1 MEPLTYPGSHLMP
14 GYLFDQKTAEADE
27 TTKPGVEK
35 HKISA
40 KSSTP
45 KEKTAE
51 NSEEDAAAKK
61 LALAENPEDAAKKLA
76 VAENPEDA
84 AKKPAVAENPEDAAK
99 KLAVADEKR
108 RKLIEKF
115 DSHLAHLK
123 NPDME
128 PWYINHEG
136 HKRELELMEQE
147 RLEDDHNEIQGKNL
161 QQQYQKE
168 DIRKMSKFASH
179 DKNFRQCKNRDEQ
192 EKAIEDFSA
201 YTSFG
206 SSKNAS
212 WEVFNTP
219 QCTGGD
225 SLKQVYNWAAKT
237 RYDASQTKFM
247 FEYVEPYI
255 RQKYGGG
262 SSDEHEHIN
271 FSTIQ
276 QYLPFR
282 GNINREEQQIGYCDM
297 HFNESITTNSCPA
310 LFQTANV
317 HLHLHKHVH
326 TVHHLHHYSSHESN
340 ETPKNSKNFDLTRK
354 REVVPFSIS
363 TTEISIDGM
372 KSFKM
377 TSLPRDFRRCL
388 EMFLLTTSAF
398 QSRAGFFEEI
408 FLSLDNSNIIKF
420 ILRATPNS
428 ETLQPWT
435 LLWFI
440 DLESETP
447 LRAVASGLKTPD
459 LPQNL
464 IPHIINWRNECLMNL
479 KMQGLQRPDLYH

>member
-1 MEPLTYPGSHLMP
+1 
-14 GYLFDQKTAEADE
+14 
-27 TTKPGVEK
+27 
-35 HKISA
+35 
-40 KSSTP
+40 
-45 KEKTAE
+45 
-51 NSEEDAAAKK
+51 
-61 LALAENPEDAAKKLA
+61 
-76 VAENPEDA
+76 
-84 AKKPAVAENPEDAAK
+84 
-99 KLAVADEKR
+99 
-108 RKLIEKF
+108 
-115 DSHLAHLK
+115 
-123 NPDME
+123 
-128 PWYINHEG
+128 
-136 HKRELELMEQE
+136 
-147 RLEDDHNEIQGKNL
+147 
-161 QQQYQKE
+161 
-168 DIRKMSKFASH
+168 
-179 DKNFRQCKNRDEQ
+179 
-192 EKAIEDFSA
+192 
-201 YTSFG
+201 
-206 SSKNAS
+206 
-212 WEVFNTP
+212 
-219 QCTGGD
+219 
-225 SLKQVYNWAAKT
+225 
-237 RYDASQTKFM
+237 
-247 FEYVEPYI
+247 
-255 RQKYGGG
+255 
-262 SSDEHEHIN
+262 
-271 FSTIQ
+271 
-276 QYLPFR
+276 
-282 GNINREEQQIGYCDM
+282 M